1 MEQNYQEG
9 LSGIEQETGQMEG
22 TEVDAPIDVCYSFLM
37 MPFYF
42 DDATK
47 ITPKG
52 KDSIWEVC
60 NMTLDKG
67 KLYNHIQRFI
77 QSSERGKGDYQ
88 YYSLKDG
95 GPAKFIRNMLEM
107 PMQIPCR
114 KQKSTPFSFRFNLEK
129 KDSFFSPKLVI
140 CANARVGV
148 LILSVSI
155 ISEKNQQ
162 STIRQLCDLNYALF
176 KTYKKSDSQKEST
189 QNAHIYLRRQIDAIE
204 DKMDVIKQYKL
215 KISEWEEKE
224 NNARQQICE
233 WRKREEE
240 LKYIINSAKE
250 EKEKKRAIRKLEK
263 AQVGIKGAERTINEK
278 HSEKNKEELLKLM
291 EEIRSSVGDDII
303 NDIKT
308 IDNALQPVERHCN
321 ENDEVLHYWTM
332 LELTERLMDEFGH
345 DSYCRFNPYRLHPFT
360 YLRLNQN
367 LFTPIVLDDF
377 IRIINVQNRNYQV
390 LSENSKN
397 LYEQTFR
404 NIYMGSSTEGGGIMT
419 LLPEHEVAK
428 TGTKRDKAIET
439 ENDEDQPY
447 EFIKNFHNS
456 SLSQGY
462 IWIYLMVF
470 VQRCTLLG
478 VEKEL
483 SRFNFDENY
492 YNNEDNTPQKREQL
506 RILIK
511 RMTQNEINT
520 YFVDISDHTH
530 HNKFYRLCSRNL
542 QIEEYF
548 TDVRRKTRT
557 LKEYLSQLMDQRNEE
572 MIARSEKIT
581 RIITIAGIVFALFSG
596 LNDAFDLL
604 GDDKLS
610 LNYIIKGLPT
620 LVHHLLIVLF
630 FLLVPLLSWLL
641 MNKYLHSSSKN
652 NN

>member
-1 MEQNYQEG
+1 MEHKHHEG
-9 LSGIEQETGQMEG
+9 LTGTEQKIEQMER
-22 TEVDAPIDVCYSFLM
+22 TDVDAQIDVCYSFLM

-42 DDATK
+42 DDASK
-47 ITPKG
+47 VTPKE
-52 KDSIWEVC
+52 KESIWEVC
-60 NMTLDKG
+60 NMTIDKG

-77 QSSERGKGDYQ
+77 QSNEGGKGDYQ
-88 YYSLKDG
+88 YYCLKEG
-95 GPAKFIRNMLEM
+95 GPAKYIREMLEM
-107 PMQIPCR
+107 PMTIHRRRQE
-114 KQKSTPFSFRFNLEK
+114 STPISFSFNLEK

-148 LILSVSI
+148 LILSVSML
-155 ISEKNQQ
+155 SKNNQLN
-162 STIRQLCDLNYALF
+162 TIRRLCDMNYSLF
-176 KTYKKSDSQKEST
+176 KTYKKSDTQKEST
-189 QNAHIYLRRQIDAIE
+189 QNAHIYLSQQADALE
-204 DKMDVIKQYKL
+204 GKMDMIKQYRQ
-215 KISEWEEKE
+215 KIAEWEEKE
-224 NNARQQICE
+224 RQAQEQISE
-233 WRKREEE
+233 WNKREEE
-240 LKYIINSAKE
+240 LNTIINGAKD
-250 EKEKKRAIRKLEK
+250 EKEKKRAIKKLEK
-263 AQVGIKGAERTINEK
+263 AQVGRKGAERTLSEK
-278 HSEKNKEELLKLM
+278 HSEKNKEELQKLM
-291 EEIRSSVGDDII
+291 EEIRSSVGDKTI

-308 IDNALQPVERHCN
+308 IDKALHPVERHCH
-321 ENDEVLHYWTM
+321 EKDELLHYWTM
-332 LELTERLMDEFGH
+332 LELTERLMEEFGH
-345 DSYCRFNPYRLHPFT
+345 DSYWNFNPYRLHPFT

-367 LFTPIVLDDF
+367 QFTPSAFDDF

-390 LSENSKN
+390 LSDNSKI
-397 LYEQTFR
+397 LCEQTFR

-419 LLPEHEVAK
+419 LLPEHKMSK
-428 TGTKRDKAIET
+428 TSTKHDKTIET
-439 ENDEDQPY
+439 EKDEDSPY

-483 SRFNFDENY
+483 SRFDFDDNS
-492 YNNEDNTPQKREQL
+492 YNNEDNTPQKRELL
-506 RILIK
+506 RSLIK

-604 GDDKLS
+604 GDNKLS

-620 LVHHLLIVLF
+620 LVHHLLIVLI
-630 FLLVPLLSWLL
+630 FLLVPLFSWLVIT
-641 MNKYLHSSSKN
+641 KYLHSSSKKN
-652 NN
+652 K